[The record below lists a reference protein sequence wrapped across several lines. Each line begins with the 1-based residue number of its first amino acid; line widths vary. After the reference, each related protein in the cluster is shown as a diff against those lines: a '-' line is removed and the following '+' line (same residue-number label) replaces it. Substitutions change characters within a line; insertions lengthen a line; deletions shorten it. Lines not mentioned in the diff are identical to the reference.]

1 MHLDHIDLILS
12 IISCLS
18 LYECMYIYSSA
29 AVSTEVNI
37 NIFIISQFIVAGSLG
52 IVSGETK
59 TRGSVRS
66 MACIT

>member
-1 MHLDHIDLILS
+1 
-12 IISCLS
+12 
-18 LYECMYIYSSA
+18 MYIYSSA
-29 AVSTEVNI
+29 AVSTEVNT